1 MGFSQQEYWSDLP
14 FSPSVD
20 HVLSELFTTIHPSWV
35 VLHGMAHSFIKLCKA
50 FCHNKAVIHEG
61 NIHFCTAKETI
72 NKMKRQHMD
81 LEKISYYVTNKGLT
95 FNIYKQFIQLN
106 DKKNQIT
113 QLTNGEKI

>member
-1 MGFSQQEYWSDLP
+1 
-14 FSPSVD
+14 
-20 HVLSELFTTIHPSWV
+20 
-35 VLHGMAHSFIKLCKA
+35 
-50 FCHNKAVIHEG
+50 
-61 NIHFCTAKETI
+61 
-72 NKMKRQHMD
+72 MKRQHMD